1 MASLKARDLQ
11 YRIQLFA
18 DVLEMRGADKAD
30 VRVLRDV
37 AVIFSGREDKTIAAF
52 FKLASS
58 VPISLEVRERPV
70 MGDALPTLTSMR
82 TLFAGV
88 APKDLISG
96 IDSLLALL
104 EAKGDVSIA
113 AFVASITSRVASTP
127 RTKTKKAAPIMDASI
142 VAEYTKQLDIAL
154 GDDAKFRSVFEQLRS
169 DPRVGQLEAV
179 EIANRFA
186 GHTPPRTARAKALS
200 GVKERHIKL
209 MEFKGKPSSAG
220 RSAA

>member
-37 AVIFSGREDKTIAAF
+37 SVIFSGREDKTIAAF

-58 VPISLEVRERPV
+58 APISLEVRERPV
-70 MGDALPTLTSMR
+70 MGDALPTLRSMR

-88 APKDLISG
+88 APKDLISS

-104 EAKGDVSIA
+104 EAKAGISIA
-113 AFVASITSRVASTP
+113 AFVASNRVASTP
-127 RTKTKKAAPIMDASI
+127 RTKTKKAAPIMDARI

-154 GDDAKFRSVFEQLRS
+154 GDDAKFRSVFDQLRS

-179 EIANRFA
+179 EIANHFA

-200 GVKERHIKL
+200 SVKERHVKL